1 MALGPP
7 VITRLPHC
15 VYLEA
20 EMYTW
25 EWGEEAGA
33 LSILGQ
39 NATGFGQWSIQG
51 TSLMLTIRL
60 DRVVGNS
67 TSGVGGFGSLGVRF
81 DWSGCLFGCVGL
93 SGQWGLESPL
103 AELVRRERSTVQYW
117 MAWR

>member
-51 TSLMLTIRL
+51 TSLMLTTGL
-60 DRVVGNS
+60 DGVVGS
-67 TSGVGGFGSLGVRF
+67 RSKSGVGGLGVFLGVR
-81 DWSGCLFGCVGL
+81 WPGCLLVGL
-93 SGQWGLESPL
+93 CWLCWP
-103 AELVRRERSTVQYW
+103 
-117 MAWR
+117 